1 MITRT
6 LTFFKLIIIASLLLA
21 ACGSPSSSTTST
33 PGVPATGSTSAATT
47 AAGATDAGKTPVAG
61 ATAAATTA
69 AGATAAPSG
78 DKVSITLT
86 TWTGADESKELQ
98 GVIDKVNAAATDY
111 QIVLQAIPADYY
123 TKLQTMIAGN
133 TAPDLMWLSQE
144 YIANYADS
152 GALMDITS
160 QVGTLTDMPAAKLD
174 DYYPSSLAVSKYNGQ
189 LYGLPWIAQPV
200 VLYYNPD
207 LFQKAGVTPPDETWT
222 WDTFKE
228 AAKKL
233 TVKDA
238 SGNVTQYGTTFN
250 GWPPIQMFIWQAGG
264 EVISADLKTTPIDS
278 PEAMLGEQF
287 YSDIIFNPDYAV
299 PEAVIKEQG
308 FGEMAKAGKVAMFFG
323 GAADDFDYAN
333 SKDPKAAKMVM
344 ALVPKGPKDR
354 TTFAWTAITGVSTQS
369 KNPELAVKA
378 MVALTD
384 GIHHWK
390 VLAPRKSL
398 ATAEVITA
406 SVPGKAGS
414 AAVLLKAAENM
425 RSFNIIPKHADW
437 DTLFYEQFLDPLY
450 HHKGTVAELAA
461 AVKPQLEELL
471 PK

>member
-1 MITRT
+1 MNNRT
-6 LTFFKLIIIASLLLA
+6 LSILSIFLVASIVLA
-21 ACGSPSSSTTST
+21 ACGQASAPT
-33 PGVPATGSTSAATT
+33 ATAPAATT
-47 AAGATDAGKTPVAG
+47 PVA
-61 ATAAATTA
+61 TAPATTA
-69 AGATAAPSG
+69 PPAA
-78 DKVSITLT
+78 KVTITLA

-98 GVIDKVNAAATDY
+98 AVMDKVNAAATDY

-144 YIANYADS
+144 YVANYADS

-160 QVGTLTDMPAAKLD
+160 QVAKLSDMPAAKLD
-174 DYYPSSLAVSKYNGQ
+174 DYYPGSLAVAKYAGT

-207 LFQKAGVTPPDETWT
+207 MFQKAGINPPDESWT
-222 WDTFKE
+222 WDTFTA

-233 TVKDA
+233 TLKDA
-238 SGNVTQYGTTFN
+238 SGNVTQYGTSFN
-250 GWPPIQMFIWQAGG
+250 GWPPIHMFIWQAGG
-264 EVISADLKTTPIDS
+264 EVIAPDLKSSPVDS
-278 PEAMLGEQF
+278 PEAIQGEQF
-287 YSDIIFNPDYAV
+287 YADTIYNPEYAV

-323 GAADDFDYAN
+323 GAADDLDYAYTV
-333 SKDPKAAKMVM
+333 DPKNAKMVM

-354 TTFAWTAITGVSTQS
+354 TTFAWTAITGVSTQT
-369 KNPELAVKA
+369 KNPDLAVKA

-398 ATAEVITA
+398 ASADVIAA
-406 SVPGKAGS
+406 SVPGKKDS
-414 AAVLLKAAENM
+414 AAVLLQAAQSM
-425 RSFNIIPKHADW
+425 RSFNIIPKHAEW
-437 DTLFYEQFLDPLY
+437 DTIFWEQFQDPLF
-450 HHKGTVAELAA
+450 HKKGSAADLAK
-461 AVKPQLEELL
+461 AVRPKLEALL
-471 PK
+471 P